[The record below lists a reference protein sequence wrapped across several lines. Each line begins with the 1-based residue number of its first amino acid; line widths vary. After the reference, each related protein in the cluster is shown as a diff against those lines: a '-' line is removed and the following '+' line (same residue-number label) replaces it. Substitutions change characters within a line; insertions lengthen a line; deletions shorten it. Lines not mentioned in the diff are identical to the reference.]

1 MRLGLREED
10 GRKSLR
16 KNIYHHEHNVRRE
29 MYVMLKILFMRSL
42 KEMRP
47 MLLDTGEETISL
59 NGRNIA

>member
-29 MYVMLKILFMRSL
+29 MYVC
-42 KEMRP
+42 
-47 MLLDTGEETISL
+47 
-59 NGRNIA
+59 